1 VQHVQDSAGCMGMG
15 IIMLYHDS
23 PYDHAGMLSH
33 DSGMS
38 VLHSFIVMLCI
49 GSDVILSVHV
59 KEWWLTMLYCS
70 HCL

>member
-1 VQHVQDSAGCMGMG
+1 MGMG

-23 PYDHAGMLSH
+23 PYDHAGMLSL

-38 VLHSFIVMLCI
+38 VLQSFIVMLCI